1 MTALGEIHV
10 TRIGSIASRL
20 VAGELEARVW
30 GATSRG
36 VFLHLASGWITYL
49 SPEEIPGPLTLNL
62 RGDTGRIKTIRNGE
76 AARVSSQYIDFPE
89 SGLQIE
95 VSQAVAW
102 QATPPPHTPINLEE
116 CRARL
121 KEVSR
126 LVVNRPERASR
137 TASPLFQSFLVLSG
151 LLEPADLPGNPLFPL
166 LERLMKAREEKAARK
181 LIECLEALLGMGGG
195 LTPSGDDLSIGLLI
209 TLNRWGHQLEP
220 ELDIGSI
227 NKLITQAAYSRTT
240 LLSAN
245 LIECAAQGQANQRLI
260 LSLDGMMTGVPDSER
275 CAGLLA
281 GWGNTSG
288 LDALV
293 GMGVVIGW

>member
-1 MTALGEIHV
+1 MTAPGEIHV

-36 VFLHLASGWITYL
+36 VFLHLASGWIIYL
-49 SPEEIPGPLTLNL
+49 SPEAIPGPLTLNL
-62 RGDTGRIKTIRNGE
+62 KGDTGRINTIRNGE
-76 AARVSSQYIDFPE
+76 AVRVSSQCIDFPE

-95 VSQAVAW
+95 ASRAESW
-102 QATPPPHTPINLEE
+102 QATPSTRTPLGLEE

-121 KEVSR
+121 REISR
-126 LVVNRPERASR
+126 LVVDRPERAGRPPSL
-137 TASPLFQSFLVLSG
+137 LFQSFLVLLG
-151 LLEPADLPGNPLFPL
+151 LEEPVDLPGNPLFHL
-166 LERLMKAREEKAARK
+166 LERLVKAWEEKAAWK
-181 LIECLEALLGMGGG
+181 IVECLEAFSGMGNG
-195 LTPSGDDLSIGLLI
+195 LTPSGDDLTVGLLL
-209 TLNRWGHQLEP
+209 TLNRWSHQLTLEQ
-220 ELDIGSI
+220 DIGSI
-227 NKLITQAAYSRTT
+227 NKLITQMAYSRTT

-245 LIECAAQGQANQRLI
+245 LIECAAQGQANERLI
-260 LSLDGMMTGVPDSER
+260 LSLDGMMTGVPDAER

-293 GMGVVIGW
+293 GMGVAIG